1 MPTWNLRGARQS
13 IQAARVTLPE
23 ELSAFVPE
31 GVTRLAMM
39 GDLSRGKRW
48 WEVDVFC
55 SGGGGEARPVGLS
68 CQPGLG
74 FSVGGGIAQHA
85 VADACELVGQRA
97 RGLVV
102 VGTRLDV
109 HRPLA

>member
-1 MPTWNLRGARQS
+1 MPTWNLRGERQS

-23 ELSAFVPE
+23 ELSAFVPVD
-31 GVTRLAMM
+31 VTRLAMM

-55 SGGGGEARPVGLS
+55 SGGHGERSPVGLS

-74 FSVGGGIAQHA
+74 GTVGGGVTQQA
-85 VADACELVGQRA
+85 VADACKLVGQRA
-97 RGLVV
+97 GGLVV
-102 VGTRLDV
+102 VS
-109 HRPLA
+109 A